1 MTEQTKSQ
9 WDFGELFPVEATHK
23 VLTVAERNIKLQGAL
38 VDINPHTG
46 HAEKIERIS
55 EQLLEADKKK

>member
-1 MTEQTKSQ
+1 MAKPVNSQ

-23 VLTVAERNIKLQGAL
+23 VPTVAERNMQGAL

-46 HAEKIERIS
+46 KAETIQRVSEMLIS
-55 EQLLEADKKK
+55 QSG